1 MQQSYTKNYIKI
13 YFWQILSIVLNLLSL
28 VIVIPRLSSHPDIY
42 GIYSICV
49 SSVIFLSYA
58 DLGFLNAGFKYAS
71 EYYAKGDLKQEVKI
85 IGFVALILLI
95 FVLLFSAVIFTLSL
109 HPEWLIKNLSD
120 LENVRT
126 AKQLLLILALFA
138 PNVIFQRALGIV
150 FGVRL
155 KDYIYQGVMIFVN
168 LCKIGAV
175 FIFFR
180 GEHYEIVNYFLFCQ
194 AITTLGLLM
203 GFVISGKQYG
213 FTLLKFCKALR
224 FSGELYNETK
234 SLALSTFF
242 VTISWILYYE
252 MDIYAIA
259 RLSGTRAVAYYS
271 IGLTCLSFFRSIFG
285 ALFNPFTARF
295 NHFIAL
301 NEEQGLKN
309 LYKTVICVMLPVVVF
324 PILSLACL
332 STPFVFAWVGKEFS
346 ESIPV
351 VRLLV
356 LSNIVAFIIYPSS
369 ILLIARKEIKALYY
383 LAIVQPLFFWVG
395 IAIFYSHIGYLA
407 FAYFKLAAFIISG
420 MVYLW
425 LSLKFLN
432 LSLFSFFNIVIKP
445 AILPVILMIACFSVL
460 SSYLPQEKG
469 KLNLILVVAEGAGV
483 SALAIGLYYFTSSV
497 FRDYIKNIYTKLNI
511 NSLRHG
517 KK

>member
-13 YFWQILSIVLNLLSL
+13 YFWQILSIILNLLSL
-28 VIVIPRLSSHPDIY
+28 VIVIPKLSSQPDIY

-49 SSVIFLSYA
+49 SSIIFLSYA

-71 EYYAKGDLKQEVKI
+71 EYFAKGDLKQEIKI
-85 IGFVALILLI
+85 IGFVALILLV
-95 FVLLFSAVIFTLSL
+95 FVLVFSAIMFLLSL

-120 LENVRT
+120 LQNVST
-126 AKQLLLILALFA
+126 ARQLLLILALFA
-138 PNVIFQRALGIV
+138 PNVILQRALAIV

-155 KDYIYQGVMIFVN
+155 KDYVYQGVMIFVN

-175 FIFFR
+175 FVFFR
-180 GEHYEIVNYFLFCQ
+180 AGHYEIVNYFLFCQ
-194 AITTLGLLM
+194 VITTIGLLV
-203 GFVISGKQYG
+203 GFGISGKQYG
-213 FTLLKFCKALR
+213 ITLIKFFKALR

-301 NEEQGLKN
+301 NEEEGLKN

-332 STPFVFAWVGKEFS
+332 STPFVFTWVGKDFA

-351 VRLLV
+351 VRVLV
-356 LSNIVAFIIYPSS
+356 LSNVLAFIIYPSS

-383 LAIVQPLFFWVG
+383 LAIVQPLLFWAG
-395 IAIFYSHIGYLA
+395 IAIFYSYAGYLT
-407 FAYFKLAAFIISG
+407 FAYFKLTAFIISG

-432 LSLFSFFNIVIKP
+432 LKLFSFLNIVIKP
-445 AILPVILMIACFSVL
+445 AILPVILIICSISFL

-469 KLNLILVVAEGAGV
+469 KFNLILVVAEGAGV
-483 SALAIGLYYFTSSV
+483 SAVAMGLYYFTSLV
-497 FRDYIKNIYTKLNI
+497 FRNYIKNIFIKLNI
-511 NSLRHG
+511 NSLRHS